1 MTAGQAIGTILNSVT
16 SLTSIVNGRIFNGN
30 RPTGTVV
37 PCINYYE
44 LAGGKNNYSEQIVPY
59 SINCRATTAETALTL
74 ARLVDETFNGSSGTG
89 MYGTTSSGSVFSINR
104 SWTNRRQGLIPEP
117 DDGIY
122 NAPVDV
128 YIVYPSG
135 TVS

>member
-1 MTAGQAIGTILNSVT
+1 
-16 SLTSIVNGRIFNGN
+16 
-30 RPTGTVV
+30 V

-44 LAGGKNNYSEQIVPY
+44 LSGGKNKYNQQSVSY

-74 ARLVDETFNGSSGTG
+74 ARLVDETFNGTSGSG
-89 MYGTTSSGSVFSINR
+89 MYGIASSGSVFSINR
-104 SWTNRRQGLIPEP
+104 SWTIQRQGLLPEP

-128 YIVYPSG
+128 HIIYPSG

>member
-1 MTAGQAIGTILNSVT
+1 MTAGQSIAVILNSVT
-16 SLTSIVNGRIFNGN
+16 AITAIVSTRIYNGN

-44 LAGGKNNYSEQIVPY
+44 LSGGKNKYSEQSVSY

-74 ARLVDETFNGSSGTG
+74 ARLVDETFNGTSGSG
-89 MYGTTSSGSVFSINR
+89 MYGTASSGSVFSINR
-104 SWTNRRQGLIPEP
+104 SWTIQRQGLLPEP

-122 NAPVDV
+122 NAPVDIHV
-128 YIVYPSG
+128 IYPSG

>member
-1 MTAGQAIGTILNSVT
+1 MTSGQAVGAILFSVT
-16 SLTSIVNGRIFNGN
+16 ALTNIVSTRIFNGN

-44 LAGGKNNYSEQIVPY
+44 MAGGKNRYTEQSVPY
-59 SINCRATTAETALTL
+59 SINCRATTAETALQL
-74 ARLVDETFNGSSGTG
+74 AKIVDETFNGTSGTG
-89 MYGTTSSGSVFSINR
+89 MYGYASSGTVFSINR
-104 SWTNRRQGLIPEP
+104 SWTVQRQGIIPEP

-122 NAPVDV
+122 NAPVDI
-128 YIVYPSG
+128 YIVYPNG